1 MRTVARRRPAAAR
14 VLDEAPG
21 LRAMTAVMAIMVFLT
36 VLAGALGLGTASAGS
51 LLDRQLAGRLTVQV
65 VEGEPARADAAAARV
80 LAALRTSRDVASAT
94 AVPRAELEALLRP
107 WLGGDAEEAGLP
119 VPAMI
124 DVDLGGQDDAAV
136 ASVARAVR
144 GVAPTA
150 RVDRHE
156 TWMSPVSGVM
166 RSLTLLALGIVLLMA
181 GATAAVVVLA
191 ARAGLETH
199 RATIEVMHMLG
210 STDLQVAR
218 LFQRRVAIDA
228 AIGGV
233 AGAGVAIAVILLIMT
248 RLQGVGSELLDGGRL
263 SSTDWATLGA
273 MPIGFIVL
281 AMVAARATIVR
292 AMRTTL

>member
-1 MRTVARRRPAAAR
+1 
-14 VLDEAPG
+14 
-21 LRAMTAVMAIMVFLT
+21 
-36 VLAGALGLGTASAGS
+36 
-51 LLDRQLAGRLTVQV
+51 
-65 VEGEPARADAAAARV
+65 
-80 LAALRTSRDVASAT
+80 
-94 AVPRAELEALLRP
+94 
-107 WLGGDAEEAGLP
+107 
-119 VPAMI
+119 
-124 DVDLGGQDDAAV
+124 
-136 ASVARAVR
+136 
-144 GVAPTA
+144 
-150 RVDRHE
+150 
-156 TWMSPVSGVM
+156 MSPVSGVM

-248 RLQGVGSELLDGGRL
+248 RLQGLGSELLDGGRL